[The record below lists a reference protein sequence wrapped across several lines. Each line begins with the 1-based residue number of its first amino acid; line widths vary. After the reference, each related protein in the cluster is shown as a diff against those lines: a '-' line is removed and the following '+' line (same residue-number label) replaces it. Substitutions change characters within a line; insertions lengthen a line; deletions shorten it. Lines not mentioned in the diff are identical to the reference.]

1 MNILS
6 TIVTTVKVLPAKAK
20 FAAVKNAPVLCLG
33 AGLVTI
39 AGGVVLACRATRK
52 ADMIIGEA
60 HNFISDAEGKIGMP
74 CSDGTVYSEE
84 DYAEDVKNEKIKRNV
99 KVAKAYI
106 LAVCV
111 IAAGMGL
118 VCFGHGIL
126 AHRYATTVTALNGFL
141 ASTTAARER
150 VREEVGAEKESE
162 LYYGS
167 GEGIG
172 LKQDLSYV
180 FNEDSPGASKSNIW
194 NGGYLSKMYNFLYS
208 ERYELNGYIFVWDIL
223 HEMGIDET
231 QLDAKDLHIAKTFGW
246 RKGFTED
253 MNWGVQYEDFVE
265 RCEELADMAPVAVV
279 LDFSSARNL
288 LVSDDI
294 WEPFG
299 NVICLT

>member
-60 HNFISDAEGKIGMP
+60 HNFISDAESKIGMP
-74 CSDGTVYSEE
+74 CSDGTTYSEE

-106 LAVCV
+106 LSVCV

-141 ASTTAARER
+141 ASTTAYRER

-167 GEGIG
+167 DEGIG

-180 FNEDSPGASKSNIW
+180 FDEDSPGASKSNIW
-194 NGGYLSKMYNFLYS
+194 NGGYLCKMYNFLYDRF
-208 ERYELNGYIFVWDIL
+208 ERVGHIFVWDVL
-223 HEMGIDET
+223 SEMGIDET

>member
-60 HNFISDAEGKIGMP
+60 HNFINDAEGKIGMP
-74 CSDGTVYSEE
+74 CSDGTTYTEE

-106 LAVCV
+106 LAICV

-126 AHRYATTVTALNGFL
+126 AHRYATTVTALNAVL
-141 ASTTAARER
+141 ASRTAYRER
-150 VREEVGAEKESE
+150 MREEVGAEKESE

-167 GEGIG
+167 GNDIG

-180 FNEDSPGASKSNIW
+180 FDEDSPGASKSNIW
-194 NGGYLSKMYNFLYS
+194 NGGYLCKMYNFLYDRF
-208 ERYELNGYIFVWDIL
+208 ERVGHIFVWDVL
-223 HEMGIDET
+223 SEMGIDET

-279 LDFSSARNL
+279 LDFGSARNL

-299 NVICLT
+299 DVICLT

>member
-60 HNFISDAEGKIGMP
+60 YNFISDAESKIGMP
-74 CSDGTVYSEE
+74 CSDGTTYSEE

-141 ASTTAARER
+141 ASTTAYRER

-167 GEGIG
+167 DNNIG

-180 FNEDSPGASKSNIW
+180 FDEDSPGASKSNIW
-194 NGGYLSKMYNFLYS
+194 NGGYLCKMYNFLYDRF
-208 ERYELNGYIFVWDIL
+208 ERVGHIFVWDVL
-223 HEMGIDET
+223 SEMGIDET

-299 NVICLT
+299 DVICLT

>member
-52 ADMIIGEA
+52 ADMIIDEA
-60 HNFISDAEGKIGMP
+60 HNFISDAESKIGMP
-74 CSDGTVYSEE
+74 CSDGTTYSEE

-141 ASTTAARER
+141 ASTTAYRER

-180 FNEDSPGASKSNIW
+180 FDEDSPGASKSNIW
-194 NGGYLSKMYNFLYS
+194 NAGYLSKMFNFLYS

>member
-20 FAAVKNAPVLCLG
+20 FVAVKNAPVLCLG

-60 HNFISDAEGKIGMP
+60 HNFIRDAEGKIGMP

-141 ASTTAARER
+141 ASTTAYRER
-150 VREEVGAEKESE
+150 VREEVGVEKESE

-167 GEGIG
+167 DEGIG

-180 FNEDSPGASKSNIW
+180 FDEDSPGASKSNIW
-194 NGGYLSKMYNFLYS
+194 NGGYLCKMYNFLYDRF
-208 ERYELNGYIFVWDIL
+208 ERVGHIFVWDVL
-223 HEMGIDET
+223 SEMGIDET

-265 RCEELADMAPVAVV
+265 RCEELADMEPVAVV

>member
-52 ADMIIGEA
+52 ADTIIGEA
-60 HNFISDAEGKIGMP
+60 HNFINDAESKIGMP

-84 DYAEDVKNEKIKRNV
+84 DYATDVKNEKIKRNV
-99 KVAKAYI
+99 KVAKTYI

-126 AHRYATTVTALNGFL
+126 AHRYATTVTALNGLL
-141 ASTTAARER
+141 ASTTAYRER
-150 VREEVGAEKESE
+150 VREELGAEKESE

-167 GEGIG
+167 GNDIG
-172 LKQDLSYV
+172 LKHDLSYV
-180 FNEDSPGASKSNIW
+180 FDEDSPGASKSNIW
-194 NGGYLSKMYNFLYS
+194 NAGYLSKMFNFLYS
-208 ERYELNGYIFVWDIL
+208 ERYDLNGHIFVWDIL

-253 MNWGVQYEDFVE
+253 MNWGIQYEDFVE
-265 RCEELADMAPVAVV
+265 RAEDLADMAPIAVV

-288 LVSDDI
+288 LVSDEI

>member
-52 ADMIIGEA
+52 ADTIIGEA

-84 DYAEDVKNEKIKRNV
+84 DYAEDVKNEKIKRDV

-141 ASTTAARER
+141 ASTTAYRER

-180 FNEDSPGASKSNIW
+180 FDEDSPGASKSNIW
-194 NGGYLSKMYNFLYS
+194 NGGYLCKMYNFLYDRF
-208 ERYELNGYIFVWDIL
+208 ERVGHIFVWDVL
-223 HEMGIDET
+223 SEMGIDET

-265 RCEELADMAPVAVV
+265 RCEELADMEPVAVV

-299 NVICLT
+299 DVICLT

>member
-60 HNFISDAEGKIGMP
+60 HNFISDAESKIGMP
-74 CSDGTVYSEE
+74 CSDGTTYSEE

-141 ASTTAARER
+141 ASTTAYRER
-150 VREEVGAEKESE
+150 VREEVGAEKESV

-167 GEGIG
+167 DEGIG

-180 FNEDSPGASKSNIW
+180 FDEDSPGASKSNIW
-194 NGGYLSKMYNFLYS
+194 NGGYLCKMYNFLYDRF
-208 ERYELNGYIFVWDIL
+208 ERVGHIFVWDVL
-223 HEMGIDET
+223 SEMGIDET
-231 QLDAKDLHIAKTFGW
+231 QLDAKDLRIAKTFGW